1 MSKKPKI
8 MIVDDSETIRLSAT
22 NFLEPMYE
30 VISVADGF
38 LALGKIVEAQPDVLF
53 MDIMMPRL
61 DGYSACLAIKSNP
74 NFDSLPIVMLS
85 SKDSPFDKA
94 RGAMMGGNDYLTKPF
109 SREAL
114 IESVKRHLPLDED
127 QI

>member
-61 DGYSACLAIKSNP
+61 DGYSACLPSKAT
-74 NFDSLPIVMLS
+74 PIS
-85 SKDSPFDKA
+85 IHSQS
-94 RGAMMGGNDYLTKPF
+94 
-109 SREAL
+109 
-114 IESVKRHLPLDED
+114 
-127 QI
+127 